1 LPLKTRPRLSRGLKT
16 PGARNWARPSSVTG
30 PFAKALPP
38 VITRLPAIATRLTVF
53 VSPGSKRTA
62 VPAGMSR
69 RMP

>member
-1 LPLKTRPRLSRGLKT
+1 MPI
-16 PGARNWARPSSVTG
+16 ARSALAVATRPSSVTG

-38 VITRLPAIATRLTVF
+38 AITRFPAIATSLTVF